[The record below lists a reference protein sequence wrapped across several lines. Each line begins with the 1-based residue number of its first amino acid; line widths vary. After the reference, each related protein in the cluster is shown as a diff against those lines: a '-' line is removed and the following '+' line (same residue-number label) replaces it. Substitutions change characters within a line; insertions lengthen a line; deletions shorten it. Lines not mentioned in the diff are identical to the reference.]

1 MKEEVRNMSILSKFL
16 EIQKSVDVILK
27 DGENK
32 NDKYD
37 YVSGSKVLSIIRPM
51 MNDKCLLLIPR
62 IVSTNIIEGQTR
74 SGTARFVVEL
84 SMEMLWVDTE
94 SGEQL
99 AVPFYANGA
108 DLGSA
113 ERAVGKALT
122 YCEKYH
128 LLKMFHIPTDKD
140 DPDNDEHTS
149 SGEKKQ
155 AGTAAAK
162 ENALYYRKA
171 IPQMLSELSGGDA
184 EKIKA
189 GYIALTKSDK
199 RGYAGVD
206 NINAV
211 SDAALPVVYAKL
223 KKQYVARTGHE
234 FEIKEDDE

>member
-1 MKEEVRNMSILSKFL
+1 MKEEVRNMSIFSKFL

-62 IVSTNIIEGQTR
+62 IVNTNIIEGQTR

-84 SMEMLWVDTE
+84 SMEMLWIDTE
-94 SGEQL
+94 SGEHIT
-99 AVPFYANGA
+99 VPFYANGA

-155 AGTAAAK
+155 AGTAETVHPAFK
-162 ENALYYRKA
+162 VLPERKA
-171 IPQMLSELSGGDA
+171 AQGQGSADCMGLC
-184 EKIKA
+184 
-189 GYIALTKSDK
+189 T
-199 RGYAGVD
+199 
-206 NINAV
+206 
-211 SDAALPVVYAKL
+211 
-223 KKQYVARTGHE
+223 
-234 FEIKEDDE
+234 